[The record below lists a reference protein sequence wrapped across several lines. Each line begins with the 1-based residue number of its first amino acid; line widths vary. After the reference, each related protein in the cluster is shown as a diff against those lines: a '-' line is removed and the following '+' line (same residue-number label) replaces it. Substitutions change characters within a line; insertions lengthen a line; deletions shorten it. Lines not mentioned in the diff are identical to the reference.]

1 MEEKTL
7 SHKKGFVDTY
17 FDFSQLS
24 SDKLIKATYETLYM
38 TFVSMLFVLV
48 IGLLLGLLLY
58 YTGNSSKK
66 STKVVH
72 SVISI
77 ISNIFRSTPFFI
89 LMILLIPLTR
99 LLVGSF
105 IGMKAAIPVLVISAS
120 PFYARL
126 VEMSFREVD
135 SGVLE
140 ASEAMGAN
148 QWQVIGKVLIPE
160 SMPSLVSGLT
170 VTTITM
176 IGFTA
181 MAGVIGAGGLGA
193 LAWQEGFQRS
203 QLTITLFATIIIL
216 IIVFIIQ
223 GIGDF
228 LVKYLDKRK

>member
-1 MEEKTL
+1 MKTL

>member
-1 MEEKTL
+1 MEVKTL

-223 GIGDF
+223 GVGDF

>member
-223 GIGDF
+223 GVGDF

>member
-1 MEEKTL
+1 MAN
-7 SHKKGFVDTY
+7 KKGFIETY

-24 SDKLIKATYETLYM
+24 SEKLIKATYETLYM
-38 TFVSMLFVLV
+38 TIVSMLFVLV

-58 YTGNSSKK
+58 YTGKSTKK
-66 STKVVH
+66 STKFFH
-72 SVISI
+72 SIISI

-126 VEMSFREVD
+126 VEMGFREVD

-140 ASEAMGAN
+140 ASEAMGAS
-148 QWQVIGKVLIPE
+148 QWQIIWKVLIPE
-160 SMPSLVSGLT
+160 SLPSLVSGLT
-170 VTTITM
+170 VSTITM

-203 QLTITLFATIIIL
+203 QLTITLFATVIIL

-228 LVKYLDKRK
+228 LVKYLDKRN

>member
-1 MEEKTL
+1 MEVKTL